1 MSDIQHANQEKQ
13 EARSVWEN
21 GLQLQRLL
29 AALNAL
35 RVNYNDD
42 VLKRC
47 KDLLDLLSRHVFAP
61 HDLFQVML
69 PAEVL
74 AQPPNQSDGLVLDSV
89 VFTTALE
96 VVADTLPGWDRQWQ
110 TQ

>member
-1 MSDIQHANQEKQ
+1 
-13 EARSVWEN
+13 
-21 GLQLQRLL
+21 
-29 AALNAL
+29 
-35 RVNYNDD
+35 
-42 VLKRC
+42 
-47 KDLLDLLSRHVFAP
+47 
-61 HDLFQVML
+61 ML